1 MVRSKILSRLV
12 ILFTL
17 CLVLSLL
24 VPQFLRAE
32 NLLNVIRQAAILNIL
47 GIGMTMVIL
56 TGGIDLSNGAV
67 LALSSCVAAI
77 YLKEGGPILVGILIS
92 LGIGLACG
100 LVNGWMVARVLIPP
114 FVITYAMMF
123 FARGLAYIVLKGK
136 IIYGFSKTFRF
147 LGAGHLFT
155 IPTPIILSAF
165 ILSLFYF
172 LLRYTPFGADLYAV
186 GSDEESSRLSGIRT
200 QNRVI
205 WVYALS
211 GLLSASAGI
220 IYTSRLNAA
229 EPVIGEFFPLD
240 AIAAVVL
247 GGTLLEGG
255 GRERDG
261 NDDRGPHH
269 HRDHQWNES
278 PGHPVFAPILC
289 PGMCDSSH
297 DCLPIPWGKPEG
309 DPFLVQI
316 SKSSGHLKGG
326 VRG

>member
-1 MVRSKILSRLV
+1 LI
-12 ILFTL
+12 ILFAL

-24 VPQFLRAE
+24 APPFLRPE

-47 GIGMTMVIL
+47 GIGMTFVIL

-67 LALSSCVAAI
+67 LALSSCVSAI
-77 YLKEGGPILVGILIS
+77 YFKEGGSIPVGILIS

-100 LVNGWMVARVLIPP
+100 LINGWMVTRVRISP

-147 LGAGHLFT
+147 LGAGYLFS
-155 IPTPIILSAF
+155 IPTPIVLSALILSV
-165 ILSLFYF
+165 SYF

-186 GSDEESSRLSGIRT
+186 GSDEESSRLSGIKTR
-200 QNRVI
+200 NRI
-205 WVYALS
+205 LWVYALS
-211 GLLSASAGI
+211 GLLSAFAGI

-229 EPVIGEFFPLD
+229 EPVIGESFPLD

-255 GRERDG
+255 EGG
-261 NDDRGPHH
+261 VIGTMIGALIITVIINGMNLLGIPSLL
-269 HRDHQWNES
+269 QS
-278 PGHPVFAPILC
+278 LVLGCVILT
-289 PGMCDSSH
+289 MIASQH
-297 DCLPIPWGKPEG
+297 LEG
-309 DPFLVQI
+309 
-316 SKSSGHLKGG
+316 SLKGIPSFFRSRSY
-326 VRG
+326 RGT